1 MTNTILSQTM
11 SSSAKELERK
21 LLLKQ
26 LQIES
31 LLEITTAINNNFP
44 AEVLFRIYEFILR
57 AQMRV
62 SKLIVLHKNDT
73 WNYVCYYGV
82 NNKTISQIDIE
93 KQLLIYDKTTYLKDL
108 DDKFLSSFELLI
120 PVYHKEE
127 PLAFILI
134 GDIEYQPHLSK
145 EEKEAALGEKRKF
158 IQTISNIIIVAIEN
172 KRLFKRQIEQEGFK
186 KELEV
191 ASKVQNMLIP
201 SVLPNN
207 EQIEMHAFYMPHHSI
222 GGDYYDY
229 IPINKNEF
237 VICMADVS
245 GKGIAAAL
253 LMANVQ
259 AVLRTLSRQTSN
271 LKELVLELNQRV
283 MEITNG
289 DKFITLFLAKYHLKT
304 RNLTYINAGH
314 NPPIMFA
321 NDKIQ
326 LLESGTT
333 ILGAIEKL
341 PFVNEGSVIL
351 PKNTVMM
358 TYTDGL
364 TDLESEKGEY
374 FEMERLQ
381 DFVTKYAH
389 LNMTDFNEELLQSIK
404 SFKGEQAYT
413 DDVSVLSC
421 RIF

>member
-1 MTNTILSQTM
+1 
-11 SSSAKELERK
+11 
-21 LLLKQ
+21 
-26 LQIES
+26 
-31 LLEITTAINNNFP
+31 
-44 AEVLFRIYEFILR
+44 
-57 AQMRV
+57 MRV
-62 SKLIVLHKNDT
+62 SRLIVLHKNDT

-82 NNKTISQIDIE
+82 ENSKISQIDVE
-93 KQLLIYDKTTYLKDL
+93 KQLLTYKKTTHLNGSENG
-108 DDKFLSSFELLI
+108 FLSDFELLI
-120 PVYHKEE
+120 PVYHKRE
-127 PLAFILI
+127 PLAFVLI

-207 EQIEMHAFYMPHHSI
+207 EKIEMHAFYMPHHSI

-259 AVLRTLSRQTSN
+259 AILRTLARQTSN

-289 DKFITLFLAKYHLKT
+289 DKFITLFLAKYNIKT
-304 RNLTYINAGH
+304 RSLKYINAGH
-314 NPPIMFA
+314 NPPVMFA
-321 NDKIQ
+321 NQETK
-326 LLESGTT
+326 LLKSGTT
-333 ILGAIEKL
+333 ILGALEKL
-341 PFVNEGSVIL
+341 PFVNEGSLIL
-351 PKNTVMM
+351 PTNTVIM

-364 TDLESEKGEY
+364 TDLESENGEY

-381 DFVTKYAH
+381 TFVAEYAH
-389 LNMTDFNEELLQSIK
+389 LNMTDFNEQLLQRIK
-404 SFKGEQAYT
+404 EFKGEQEYT

>member
-1 MTNTILSQTM
+1 MANTSLLQTM
-11 SSSAKELERK
+11 SLSPKDLERK

-26 LQIES
+26 LQIDS

-62 SKLIVLHKNDT
+62 SRLIVLHKNET

-82 NNKTISQIDIE
+82 DNKTISQINVE
-93 KQLLIYDKTTYLKDL
+93 EQLLIYKKTTYLKNLEDS
-108 DDKFLSSFELLI
+108 FLSAFELLI

-127 PLAFILI
+127 PLSFILI

-145 EEKEAALGEKRKF
+145 EAKETALKEKRKF

-207 EQIEMHAFYMPHHSI
+207 KKLEMHAFYMPHHSI

-229 IPINKNEF
+229 IPINKDEF
-237 VICMADVS
+237 VVCMADVS

-259 AVLRTLSRQTSN
+259 AVLRTLARQTTN

-314 NPPIMFA
+314 NPPVMFA
-321 NDKIQ
+321 NGEIK

-333 ILGAIEKL
+333 ILGAIEHL
-341 PFVNEGSVIL
+341 PFVNEGSLIL
-351 PKNTVMM
+351 PKNTVVM

-364 TDLESEKGEY
+364 TDLESESGEY
-374 FEMERLQ
+374 FEMERLKI
-381 DFVTKYAH
+381 FVKQHAH
-389 LNMTDFNEELLQSIK
+389 LNMTDFNEQLLQKIK
-404 SFKGEQAYT
+404 AFKGEQEYT
-413 DDVSVLSC
+413 DDVSVLSY